1 MDKIGLVFSIIIVV
15 SLLICILSSIIFIID
30 ETLVY
35 REKRL
40 MRQRTNGANFKKWH
54 YILFYYQQ

>member
-40 MRQRTNGANFKKWH
+40 MRQRTN
-54 YILFYYQQ
+54 

>member
-1 MDKIGLVFSIIIVV
+1 MDKVGLVFSIIIAVC
-15 SLLICILSSIIFIID
+15 LLICILSAIIFIID

-40 MRQRTNGANFKKWH
+40 MRQRTNGANFKK
-54 YILFYYQQ
+54 